1 MISAKGQLPKWGGQ
15 RTMMPCARMMD
26 RDDRDSMTFQSYNE
40 GAGLIL
46 LLHWS
51 RKREGEEFEELD
63 RNSMTASQITSPSPL
78 TQNPCHVCPSRQKP
92 CSILRQPKVLSSRIT
107 QVPFLLQNC
116 PLTISS
122 QPLMHARSVTSVMS
136 DSLQPYGL
144 KAARPL
150 CPCDSPGKNPEVGCH
165 SLLQGI
171 FPTQGSNLHFLHCRQ
186 ILQRRQWHPSP
197 VLLPGESHGQRSL
210 VGCSPWGR

>member
-122 QPLMHARSVTSVMS
+122 QPLHACTLSHFSHVWLFATLWTEGCQAPLSMWFSRQESWS
-136 DSLQPYGL
+136 GL
-144 KAARPL
+144 PFPPSGDL
-150 CPCDSPGKNPEVGCH
+150 PHPGIKPA
-165 SLLQGI
+165 
-171 FPTQGSNLHFLHCRQ
+171 FPAL
-186 ILQRRQWHPSP
+186 
-197 VLLPGESHGQRSL
+197 
-210 VGCSPWGR
+210 